1 MDKGLSKFIGGLSI
15 IMMLFFIFFV
25 NPNSYSQVGFPYCE
39 DFQDNSTQS
48 STVFGGSARLVGGVL
63 RLTDAQMEQNG
74 YIYIDIPFPSAFGI
88 KTSFEFFVYG
98 GNGADGLTV
107 FLFDATI
114 PNFSPGG
121 FGGSLGYAQR
131 GQTPGLTG
139 AYLGIG
145 LDSFGNFGNSGE
157 GKIGGF
163 FGGGETLY
171 PNSIV
176 VRGAGSGL
184 NGYQFLTGRWTN
196 NEGAFG
202 LPAADRFPLESGGT
216 GSARVT
222 DPNIPGYRKLF
233 VDMEPHPGG
242 VGYSIS
248 VDLMV
253 TTTPGN
259 PRMVKV
265 FDKTDYIFEAPENL
279 KIGFAASTGGQTNIH
294 EIRNLQVEVSDQ
306 DRLENPI
313 GTDIDDKAS
322 CEGQENTYEI
332 TGQEIV
338 LPNESSSIR
347 CLQLYASLD
356 EIEAEADDICSQ
368 GRCRPENREMVLPQG
383 TFRAADE
390 GGSFTF
396 FPNEGFV
403 DETVE
408 IYYTVTDNYGK
419 TSSGNFIR
427 LLIQESPEP
436 VKIIGQGLDE
446 NEEEIRLC
454 EGDGI
459 LLNAVGEEV
468 YVRFEWFK
476 DGVLIPDSNSPGY
489 SALEAGEYTVTAY
502 NSKSC
507 STESGRFLLI
517 NPTFPELRI
526 EDPVVGCTPGMTLD
540 VRDFIFDYNEDDF
553 DYRLENPL
561 GQFLVNEEMSS
572 VGLSGLYSISVKHKD
587 LDCWSDPVDFELIIV
602 MESLDSKFEYEVD
615 GTGITGDD
623 GGGIFIDDPIRFN
636 DLSTGGAI
644 AWNWDFGDGSNS
656 SQQSPVHVFG
666 KKGNFLIKLTVTNEF
681 GCEDIF
687 EIELPLTQSF
697 RVMFPTGFTPTL
709 SENQFFRPKTK
720 GIIKIEM
727 LIFNLWGNMLFR
739 TEDINTEG
747 WDGRIN
753 GELMPSG
760 NYVYRIKMESIDGD
774 LIEESGKFILI
785 R

>member
-1 MDKGLSKFIGGLSI
+1 VRLGEGQFIKSFGILS
-15 IMMLFFIFFV
+15 MLYFTFFAF
-25 NPNSYSQVGFPYCE
+25 SDSEAQVGFPYCE

-48 STVFGGSARLVGGVL
+48 ATIFGGSARLLDGVL
-63 RLTDAQMEQNG
+63 RLTDAQLEQNG

-107 FLFDATI
+107 FLFDAAVS
-114 PNFSPGG
+114 NFSPGG

-131 GQTPGLTG
+131 GQNPGLTG

-163 FGGGETLY
+163 FGGGDALY

-176 VRGAGSGL
+176 VRGNGSGL
-184 NGYQFLTGRWTN
+184 TGYQFVTGKWTN
-196 NEGAFG
+196 NAGEFS
-202 LPAADRFPLESGGT
+202 LPAADRFPLESGGA
-216 GSARVT
+216 GSQRVT

-233 VDMEPHPGG
+233 IDMEPHPGG
-242 VGYSIS
+242 IGYSIS

-253 TTTPGN
+253 TTSPGN

-332 TGQEIV
+332 TQEEII
-338 LPNESSSIR
+338 LPNEGSSIR
-347 CLQLYASLD
+347 CLQLYGSLD

-396 FPNEGFV
+396 FPNVGFV

-419 TSSGNFIR
+419 TSSGNYIR

-436 VKIIGQGLDE
+436 VNIIGEGLGEVE
-446 NEEEIRLC
+446 NDVRLC

-459 LLNAVGEEV
+459 LLSAVGEEE

-476 DGVLIPDSNSPGY
+476 DGELIPDSNIPEY
-489 SALEAGEYTVTAY
+489 FAVEAGGYTVTAY

-507 STESGRFLLI
+507 PTESPVFELI
-517 NPTFPELRI
+517 NPAFPELGI

-540 VRDFIFDYNEDDF
+540 VRNFIFDHNEEDF
-553 DYRLENPL
+553 DYRLETPS
-561 GQFLVNEEMSS
+561 GQFLINDEMSS
-572 VGLSGLYSISVKHKD
+572 VGQSGLYKISVKHKD

-602 MESLDSKFEYEVD
+602 SEALNSNFVYEVD
-615 GTGITGDD
+615 GTGITGDE

-644 AWNWDFGDGSNS
+644 AWNWDFGEGNS
-656 SQQSPVHVFG
+656 SSEQSPVHVFG
-666 KKGNFLIKLTVTNEF
+666 KKGNFLIRLTVTNEF
-681 GCEDIF
+681 GCEDTF
-687 EIELPLTQSF
+687 EMELPLTQSF

-720 GIIKIEM
+720 GIIKMEM
-727 LIFNLWGNMLFR
+727 LVFNLWGNMLFR
-739 TEDINTEG
+739 TEDINSEG
-747 WDGRIN
+747 WNGRVN

-760 NYVYRIKMESIDGD
+760 NYVYRVTMESIDGD
-774 LIEESGKFILI
+774 KIEESGKFILI

>member
-1 MDKGLSKFIGGLSI
+1 
-15 IMMLFFIFFV
+15 MMLYFPFFNFTDS
-25 NPNSYSQVGFPYCE
+25 NAQVGFPYCE
-39 DFQDNSTQS
+39 DFQDSSTQS
-48 STVFGGSARLVGGVL
+48 ATVFGGSARLVSGVL
-63 RLTDAQMEQNG
+63 RLTDAQLEQNG

-114 PNFSPGG
+114 PNFRPGG

-131 GQTPGLTG
+131 GQTSGLTG

-145 LDSFGNFGNSGE
+145 LDSFGNFGISGE

-163 FGGGETLY
+163 FGGGTTLY

-176 VRGAGSGL
+176 VRGAGTGL
-184 NGYQFLTGRWTN
+184 TGYQFVTGKWTN
-196 NEGAFG
+196 NEGEFG
-202 LPAADRFPLESGGT
+202 LPAADRFPLESGGV

-233 VDMEPHPGG
+233 VDLEPHPGG

-265 FDKTDYIFEAPENL
+265 FDETDYIFEAPENL
-279 KIGFAASTGGQTNIH
+279 KIGFAASTGGLTNIH

-306 DRLENPI
+306 DRLENPT

-332 TGQEIV
+332 TREEIT
-338 LPNESSSIR
+338 LPNEGSSIR
-347 CLQLYASLD
+347 CLQLYGSLD

-396 FPNEGFV
+396 FPNFGFV

-436 VKIIGQGLDE
+436 VNITGQGLDE
-446 NEEEIRLC
+446 EENEIRLC

-459 LLNAVGEEV
+459 LLSAVGEEV
-468 YVRFEWFK
+468 YVRFEWFR
-476 DGVLIPDSNSPGY
+476 DGVLIPDSDY
-489 SALEAGEYTVTAY
+489 SEYFADQAGEYTVTAY

-507 STESGRFLLI
+507 PTESAEFKLI
-517 NPTFPELRI
+517 NPVFPNLNI
-526 EDPVVGCTPGMTLD
+526 ENPVVGCTPGMTLD
-540 VRDFIFDYNEDDF
+540 VREFIADYNDDDF
-553 DYRLENPL
+553 DYRLETPQ
-561 GQFLVNEEMSS
+561 GQFLVNDEMSS
-572 VGLSGLYSISVKHKD
+572 VGLSGPYEISIKHKD
-587 LDCWSDPVDFELIIV
+587 LECWSDPVVFDLIIV
-602 MESLDSKFEYEVD
+602 LEPLNSRFEYEVD
-615 GTGITGDD
+615 GTGITGDE

-644 AWNWDFGDGSNS
+644 AWNWDFGDGNTSNE
-656 SQQSPVHVFG
+656 QSPVHVFG
-666 KKGNFLIKLTVTNEF
+666 KKGNFLIKLTITNQF
-681 GCEDIF
+681 GCEDTF
-687 EIELPLTQSF
+687 EMELPLTRSF

-720 GIIKIEM
+720 GIVKMEM

-739 TEDINTEG
+739 TDDINTEG
-747 WDGRIN
+747 WDGRVN

-760 NYVYRIKMESIDGD
+760 NYVYRINMESIDGD
-774 LIEESGKFILI
+774 KIEENGKFILI

>member
-1 MDKGLSKFIGGLSI
+1 VEDRVDKVIRRLGILLAHCF
-15 IMMLFFIFFV
+15 LFFVFPEV
-25 NPNSYSQVGFPYCE
+25 KAQVGFPYCE
-39 DFQDNSTQS
+39 DFQDNATQS
-48 STVFGGSARLVGGVL
+48 ATVFGGSARLVSGVL

-107 FLFDATI
+107 FLFDADVT
-114 PNFSPGG
+114 NFSPGG

-131 GQTPGLTG
+131 GQTSGLTG

-163 FGGGETLY
+163 FGGGTTLY

-176 VRGAGSGL
+176 VRGRGSGVS
-184 NGYQFLTGRWTN
+184 GYQFVTGKWTN
-196 NEGAFG
+196 NEGVFG
-202 LPAADRFPLESGGT
+202 LPVADRFPLESGGA
-216 GSARVT
+216 GSGRVT

-233 VDMEPHPGG
+233 IDMEPHPGG
-242 VGYSIS
+242 IGYSIS

-265 FDKTDYIFEAPENL
+265 FDREDYIFEAPENL
-279 KIGFAASTGGQTNIH
+279 KIGFAASTGGLTNIH

-306 DRLENPI
+306 DRLENPT

-332 TGQEIV
+332 TREEIN
-338 LPNESSSIR
+338 LPNEGSSIR

-356 EIEAEADDICSQ
+356 DIEAEAEDICSQ

-396 FPNEGFV
+396 FPNVGFV

-436 VKIIGQGLDE
+436 VRIIAEGLG
-446 NEEEIRLC
+446 EEEDEIRLC
-454 EGDGI
+454 EGDGVM
-459 LLNAVGEEV
+459 LRAVGEEE
-468 YVRFEWFK
+468 YVRFQWYK
-476 DGVLIPDSNSPGY
+476 DDVLIVGPNSPQY
-489 SALEAGEYTVTAY
+489 LANEAGGYKVIAF

-507 STESGRFLLI
+507 PTESAAFNLI
-517 NPTFPELRI
+517 NPAFPNLSI

-540 VRDFIFDYNEDDF
+540 VRDFILSYNEDDF
-553 DYRLENPL
+553 DYRLETPT
-561 GQFLVNEEMSS
+561 GQFLVNEGMSS
-572 VGLSGLYSISVKHKD
+572 VGLSGLYELSVKHKD
-587 LDCWSDPVDFELIIV
+587 LECWSEPIDFELIIV
-602 MESLDSKFEYEVD
+602 SVALNAGFDYEVD
-615 GTGITGDD
+615 GTGITGDSE
-623 GGGIFIDDPIRFN
+623 GGIFIDDPIRFN
-636 DLSTGGAI
+636 DLSTGGAV
-644 AWNWDFGDGSNS
+644 AWNWDFGDGNGSN
-656 SQQSPVHVFG
+656 QQSPVHVFG
-666 KKGNFLIKLTVTNEF
+666 KKGNFLIRLTATNEF
-681 GCEDIF
+681 GCEDVF
-687 EIELPLTQSF
+687 EMELPLTQSF

-720 GIIKIEM
+720 GIVKMEM

-739 TEDINTEG
+739 TEDLGTDG
-747 WDGRIN
+747 WDGRVN

-760 NYVYRIKMESIDGD
+760 NYVYRIRMESIDGD
-774 LIEESGKFILI
+774 RIEESGKFILI